1 MLRLAFAILL
11 TCALAPAHARDGMK
25 DARDDVESARKLP
38 SPPAPAPQ
46 TPIAVIPDPGLAR
59 MEVVY
64 VQVEIFRDG
73 RIKHKASMASDSG
86 CRASLDLDRRQ
97 YSDRALAQMAALMG
111 EDQTPI
117 AVISECLKNPRAG
130 ECKWDPITRK
140 LIGCWDKK

>member
-1 MLRLAFAILL
+1 
-11 TCALAPAHARDGMK
+11 
-25 DARDDVESARKLP
+25 
-38 SPPAPAPQ
+38 
-46 TPIAVIPDPGLAR
+46 

-111 EDQTPI
+111 EDQTCRHLRMLEE
-117 AVISECLKNPRAG
+117 SEGGRMQVGPHYPQADWMLG
-130 ECKWDPITRK
+130 
-140 LIGCWDKK
+140 